1 MENESN
7 ENENIEPE
15 EAQLAVGRRNRRFGV
30 QVPLYNKDL
39 SKASTQLSPDE
50 YHDAVERQL
59 RYQEDLKRKRITPKH
74 VAIGIVILLFD
85 VAILQLP
92 PYLVKV
98 IGIYDQVLLGQWI
111 VGLVG
116 VITVATFIYIFK
128 SGR

>member
-1 MENESN
+1 MENGLN
-7 ENENIEPE
+7 EKIEPQE
-15 EAQLAVGRRNRRFGV
+15 TQPAEGRRNRRFGI
-30 QVPLYNKDL
+30 QVPLYKKDL

-59 RYQEDLKRKRITPKH
+59 KYQESLGRKRITPKH
-74 VAIGIVILLFD
+74 VAIGVVILLFD

-92 PYLVKV
+92 PYIDQV
-98 IGIYDQVLLGQWI
+98 IGIHDQVLLGEWI

>member
-7 ENENIEPE
+7 EKMEPE
-15 EAQLAVGRRNRRFGV
+15 EAQPAEGRRNRRFGV
-30 QVPLYNKDL
+30 QVPLYKKDL

-59 RYQEDLKRKRITPKH
+59 KYQEDLKRKRITSKH

-92 PYLVKV
+92 PYIVKV
-98 IGIYDQVLLGQWI
+98 IGIYDQVLLGEWI

-116 VITVATFIYIFK
+116 VITVATLIYIFK

>member
-7 ENENIEPE
+7 EKMEPE
-15 EAQLAVGRRNRRFGV
+15 EPPLAEGRRNRRFGV
-30 QVPLYNKDL
+30 QVPLYKQDS
-39 SKASTQLSPDE
+39 SKTSTQLSPDE
-50 YHDAVERQL
+50 YHEAVERQL
-59 RYQEDLKRKRITPKH
+59 RYQENLKRKRITSKH

-98 IGIYDQVLLGQWI
+98 IGIYDQVLLGEWI
-111 VGLVG
+111 VGLAG

>member
-7 ENENIEPE
+7 EIMEPE
-15 EAQLAVGRRNRRFGV
+15 EAQPAEGRRHRRFGV
-30 QVPLYNKDL
+30 QVPLYKKDV
-39 SKASTQLSPDE
+39 SKTSTQLSPDE
-50 YHDAVERQL
+50 YHEAVERQL
-59 RYQEDLKRKRITPKH
+59 KYQEDLKRKRITPKH
-74 VAIGIVILLFD
+74 VAIGIAILLFD

-92 PYLVKV
+92 PYIVKV

-116 VITVATFIYIFK
+116 VITVATLIYIFK